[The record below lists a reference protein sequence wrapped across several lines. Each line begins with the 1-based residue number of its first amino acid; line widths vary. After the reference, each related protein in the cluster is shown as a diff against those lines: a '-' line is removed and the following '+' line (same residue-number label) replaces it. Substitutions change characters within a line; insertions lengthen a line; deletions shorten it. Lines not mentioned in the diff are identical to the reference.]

1 MIVAVDNRGKIY
13 SSLFQANSDGDT
25 LELFMAYLI
34 KTLDE
39 EDKKWRN
46 NTVLMWDNAGY
57 HAADSVLTLLRDQQV
72 PMLFL
77 GPYSY
82 RTAPAEMVF
91 AALKVQHINIY
102 DAPLGKK

>member
-1 MIVAVDNRGKIY
+1 MCIRDRIKLLSLSGFEI
-13 SSLFQANSDGDT
+13 SSKLN
-25 LELFMAYLI
+25 ELINDYF
-34 KTLDE
+34 DE

-91 AALKVQHINIY
+91 AALKVQHLNVY